1 MLLNPCVVDT
11 QELVGSCHHVDVIML
26 TLAAFFVKILEYS
39 IMRGRV
45 FEQAVHDL
53 KKRLS
58 ELGRTSFGN
67 AGTLCFKGAGL
78 ERRCVDTGKS
88 NQRLL
93 TVETSH
99 IANFSHELRS

>member
-58 ELGRTSFGN
+58 E
-67 AGTLCFKGAGL
+67 
-78 ERRCVDTGKS
+78 
-88 NQRLL
+88 
-93 TVETSH
+93 
-99 IANFSHELRS
+99 